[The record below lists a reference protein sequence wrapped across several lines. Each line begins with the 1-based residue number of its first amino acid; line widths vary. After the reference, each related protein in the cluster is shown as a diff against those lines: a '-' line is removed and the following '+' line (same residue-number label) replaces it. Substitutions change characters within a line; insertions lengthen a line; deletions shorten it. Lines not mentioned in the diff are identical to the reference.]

1 MTLPEPD
8 EMAIHSLG
16 HFLTIYRDYLLRPGS
31 VQLCIIND
39 EIG

>member
-8 EMAIHSLG
+8 EMATHSLG
-16 HFLTIYRDYLLRPGS
+16 HFLTIYRAHLLRLGS
-31 VQLCIIND
+31 VQLCIIKD